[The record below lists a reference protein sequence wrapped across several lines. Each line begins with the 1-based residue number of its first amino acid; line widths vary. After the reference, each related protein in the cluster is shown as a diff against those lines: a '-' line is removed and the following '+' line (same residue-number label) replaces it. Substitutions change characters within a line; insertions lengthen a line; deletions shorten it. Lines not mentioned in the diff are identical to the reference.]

1 MNYTLKLDPREIAFY
16 DTIDIVRLNNFL
28 QFDDDEVVECY
39 EVMDFYMKS
48 NLMPY
53 GVAKARDSDPYAWIA
68 ERVGAYMDHLV
79 STSN

>member
-28 QFDDDEVVECY
+28 QFDDDEVVDDV
-39 EVMDFYMKS
+39 VMDFYMKS

-53 GVAKARDSDPYAWIA
+53 GVAKARDGDPYAWIA
-68 ERVGAYMDHLV
+68 ERVEAYMDHLL
-79 STSN
+79 SNI

>member
-28 QFDDDEVVECY
+28 QFDDDEVVDDV
-39 EVMDFYMKS
+39 VMDFYMKS

-53 GVAKARDSDPYAWIA
+53 GVAKARDGDPYAWIA
-68 ERVGAYMDHLV
+68 ERVEAYMDHLV
-79 STSN
+79 STSI

>member
-28 QFDDDEVVECY
+28 QFDDDEVVDD
-39 EVMDFYMKS
+39 VVIDFYMKS

-53 GVAKARDSDPYAWIA
+53 GVAKARDGDPYAWIA
-68 ERVGAYMDHLV
+68 ERVEAYMDHLV

>member
-28 QFDDDEVVECY
+28 QFDDDEVVDDV
-39 EVMDFYMKS
+39 VMDFYMKS

-53 GVAKARDSDPYAWIA
+53 GVAKARDGDPYAWIA
-68 ERVGAYMDHLV
+68 ERVEAYFTSLLV
-79 STSN
+79 E

>member
-28 QFDDDEVVECY
+28 QFDDDEVVDDV
-39 EVMDFYMKS
+39 VMDFYMKS

-53 GVAKARDSDPYAWIA
+53 GVAKARDGDPYAWIA
-68 ERVGAYMDHLV
+68 ERVEAYMDHLV